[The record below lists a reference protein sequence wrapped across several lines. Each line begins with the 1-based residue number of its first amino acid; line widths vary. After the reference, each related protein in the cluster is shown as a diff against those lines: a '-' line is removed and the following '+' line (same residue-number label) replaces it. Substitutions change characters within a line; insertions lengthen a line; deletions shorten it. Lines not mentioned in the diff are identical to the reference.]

1 MRLQIVLANLM
12 NLDRGSHAMDPS
24 HTIHRFAMVLLQN
37 VFTAKKKGD
46 EDFEHFLQLST
57 TKELRRYV
65 HMTFFYLL

>member
-46 EDFEHFLQLST
+46 IW
-57 TKELRRYV
+57 
-65 HMTFFYLL
+65 TFPSIIHN